1 MSTETIQR
9 KPAKKTAPKAAPKPA
24 IEEQVIVDAI
34 PAAPK
39 MTRPDIKRNLK
50 DKSKET
56 KYYVSNGGGI
66 YFKLANDSINIYD
79 EVKATIR
86 QIRYCAS
93 EPSIYVDEQSP
104 SATRTQVIFRRNGL
118 AVPYTKPNLKEFL
131 DIHPEN
137 SKNGGSSFKSL
148 DTEEKIQETVDMD
161 FLVTDAIQM
170 IKSRSLEELLPVAL
184 SLNINTDQ
192 ENLAIKRE
200 LVQAA
205 KRKPQDF
212 IDLFDNPIV
221 QTRVSVMQGFDFQI
235 VRYKG
240 GAITWFDSGAVIVG
254 VPVGQDEIDVLTR
267 FCLTDK
273 GASVLTEIERQLNDI
288 A

>member
-39 MTRPDIKRNLK
+39 MTRPDIKRNVK
-50 DKSKET
+50 DKSKEDHF
-56 KYYVSNGGGI
+56 YYSNGGGI
-66 YFKLANDSINIYD
+66 YLKLQNSNINIYD
-79 EVKATIR
+79 EEQGKVR
-86 QIRYCAS
+86 QIRYCAG

-104 SATRTQVIFRRNGL
+104 SATRTQVIFRNNGL
-118 AVPYTKPNLKEFL
+118 AVPYTKPNLREFL
-131 DIHPEN
+131 EAHPHN
-137 SKNGGSSFKSL
+137 RKNGGGLFSQSNI
-148 DTEEKIQETVDMD
+148 EEKIQETVDMD

-235 VRYKG
+235 VRYKRR
-240 GAITWFDSGAVIVG
+240 SNHMV
-254 VPVGQDEIDVLTR
+254 
-267 FCLTDK
+267 
-273 GASVLTEIERQLNDI
+273 
-288 A
+288 

>member
-1 MSTETIQR
+1 MHLSLY
-9 KPAKKTAPKAAPKPA
+9 
-24 IEEQVIVDAI
+24 
-34 PAAPK
+34 
-39 MTRPDIKRNLK
+39 LK
-50 DKSKET
+50 LQN
-56 KYYVSNGGGI
+56 SN
-66 YFKLANDSINIYD
+66 INIYD
-79 EVKATIR
+79 EEQGKVR
-86 QIRYCAS
+86 QIRYCAG

-104 SATRTQVIFRRNGL
+104 SATRTQVIFRNNGL
-118 AVPYTKPNLKEFL
+118 AVPYTKPNLREFL
-131 DIHPEN
+131 EAHPHN
-137 SKNGGSSFKSL
+137 RKNGGGLFSQSNI
-148 DTEEKIQETVDMD
+148 EEKIQETVDMD